1 MKIIFRFLTS
11 AEKPME
17 IMDPFFKRH
26 VISITKGDAN
36 FLKKFTDL
44 F

>member
-17 IMDPFFKRH
+17 IMAPFKRH
-26 VISITKGDAN
+26 VIFVTKGDA
-36 FLKKFTDL
+36 DL
-44 F
+44 FFFKIVDLF